1 MVIGTVT
8 KETINKAT
16 FIVIARLDRAIQNT
30 LKILDSRLRG
40 NDGTWGLT
48 YGLLSN
54 CFKVTSFSVETFGV
68 SYLHSLLIP
77 LYTCFALK

>member
-1 MVIGTVT
+1 MSLIAHIEKDCWPQLQRRRMFRCST
-8 KETINKAT
+8 KKIVSKAI
-16 FIVIARLDRAIQNT
+16 FIVIARLDRAIQDT

-54 CFKVTSFSVETFGV
+54 Y
-68 SYLHSLLIP
+68 YLPQNSN
-77 LYTCFALK
+77 KSSQ